1 MIASVATYPHEVLRT
16 RLQVHKSHGR
26 PSNAAAAA
34 VHPITSTTHSSTA
47 SVNALASS
55 VNGGKGPHAHFYS
68 PLVTGSHP
76 PLPLSAPAALL
87 RVPAPGAD
95 PGSAVQKPAEPIWR
109 RKGGIV
115 QTFLEIKR
123 QDGWKGFYR
132 GLSINLVRTVP
143 NSAVT
148 MLT

>member
-16 RLQVHKSHGR
+16 RLQVHKSDKST
-26 PSNAAAAA
+26 PSLKSIP
-34 VHPITSTTHSSTA
+34 PIPHT
-47 SVNALASS
+47 
-55 VNGGKGPHAHFYS
+55 GKGVPHFYS

-76 PLPLSAPAALL
+76 PPPAHLASSSAGTGASAWQPARHA
-87 RVPAPGAD
+87 AE
-95 PGSAVQKPAEPIWR
+95 SAWR

-115 QTFLEIKR
+115 ATFLEIKR